1 MTTCDTDCEVVSRSL
16 PDMANQVCAIVELL
30 RIILPLLVDV
40 GQVAPQGEDVPQT
53 EPLGLLQV
61 ARDVLLGR
69 PDAGHVQ
76 HGLDAD
82 VLDGAVGDHHA
93 GRLRVSSRVSGGVP
107 RYVWRKL
114 FH

>member
-1 MTTCDTDCEVVSRSL
+1 MTCDTDCEIVSRCLS
-16 PDMANQVCAIVELL
+16 DVANQVCAIVELVWVV
-30 RIILPLLVDV
+30 LPLLVDV
-40 GQVAPQGEDVPQT
+40 GQVASQGEDVPQT

-69 PDAGHVQ
+69 PHAGHVQ

-82 VLDGAVGDHHA
+82 VLDGAVGNHHA
-93 GRLRVSSRVSGGVP
+93 GRLRVSSRVSSGVP

>member
-1 MTTCDTDCEVVSRSL
+1 MTTCDTDCEVISRSL

-40 GQVAPQGEDVPQT
+40 GQVASQGEDVPQT

-69 PDAGHVQ
+69 PDACHVQ

-93 GRLRVSSRVSGGVP
+93 GGLGVPGGVAGRVP
-107 RYVWRKL
+107 GHV
-114 FH
+114 